1 MLERPKQEGKELRPS
16 ETVFRYCPRTAYSG
30 GSFPAKTSICWIF
43 STPPKKDGNLTM
55 VGCSEKR
62 PTRTVAFH
70 FSPRRFWMPLDNFS
84 RLREC
89 YMPGYLFLVLMAL
102 PHCLVVLLPT
112 SSRLQGFGKV
122 SYGGAIMIQIRYQT
136 SVGRDNNVQSYMWR
150 RAEQMENL

>member
-1 MLERPKQEGKELRPS
+1 M
-16 ETVFRYCPRTAYSG
+16 G

-70 FSPRRFWMPLDNFS
+70 FSPRRFWMPLDNYS

-102 PHCLVVLLPT
+102 PHCLVLLSPT
-112 SSRLQGFGKV
+112 SSHLQGFGKV